1 MSNFAWIKI
10 NGYSYICE
18 ITNIDHLNKTC
29 DCMIGRTRILDAP
42 FSAFINIRDE
52 TLPWE
57 ERNESKCQK

>member
-57 ERNESKCQK
+57 ERKESK